1 MVTMPEDPELTD
13 AVLGGEIE
21 LLADVIDA
29 ASGAGCVLTQ
39 DQIDSA
45 LGVTA
50 AEEASG
56 GPRPG
61 AVT

>member
-13 AVLGGEIE
+13 AVLGDEIE
-21 LLADVIDA
+21 LLADIIDA

-50 AEEASG
+50 AEEAPG
-56 GPRPG
+56 GPRPEQ
-61 AVT
+61 